1 MEERTINPNT
11 PADYAHPLGDY
22 KNLRPFRYWCQKVLP
37 LVYDDSLSYYEL
49 LCKVVDYLNKTME
62 DVETLHVDVTNLH
75 TAYIELQNYVNN
87 YFKSLD
93 VQKEI
98 NNKLDSMAKDGSL
111 SNLLKPLVNANFNEV
126 NKAITNINND
136 ISNINTRIDS
146 FTKLNEGSTTGD
158 AELIDG
164 RDGFLGN
171 KYPNIGT
178 AIREQ
183 NESEFNA
190 IINNYNGAIK
200 EKSII
205 GSDIS
210 FINSKVTSRNIYNN
224 KRTVKGFE
232 FNAVLKNGS
241 YLCNPNSIITDFYDV
256 DINENNEWVFSI
268 SHGTGVHLCIAFYDE
283 NYTLTGF
290 DYIENITSTDPDIE
304 DGSNKYFFP
313 IHLRTKLSGKKIRL
327 SWRSEP
333 NEIVQLENNPI
344 VTFYKEYS
352 ESIEIPDIYNEY
364 KSRINSNVNY
374 EILKGVIDSNNNFV
388 ATDQTYI
395 IRMKCFKGITYYF
408 NCPNSTILR
417 ISGYLGFQSGVN
429 SENTY
434 EREFDKNFAMLTE
447 EYSNY
452 ELTLDNDYEIFA
464 YFGEYNF
471 KNFSISDSKIYI
483 KQNNTLLNVN
493 DIFEPKSLF
502 WKPINGLVGGTKFDN
517 PFFLYTDT
525 GYDLYVKIYD
535 ELCDKHPDDLKRVN
549 IGTGYDAS
557 NTYPMYAY
565 IHEPQ
570 FYEQTIILQS
580 GAHASETFS
589 WMCLARFVQ
598 LLFEQHENHEWLS
611 YLWYNCKIVIVP
623 CVNVW
628 GASQEKHTDKNS
640 EGISVQRNITAG
652 TPINPTEKP
661 IQETLNMREF
671 YSKYGNEASIFIDIH
686 QSGRYTNYGNY
697 CIAVS
702 DENPASRASKRVI
715 TNLCKRHFG
724 SGGKTVYLPSPAD
737 PGINTYRNYMQ
748 TNYDLCAVTCEL
760 SLSGWSEL
768 AYEPIK
774 FEMGCEYIG
783 NLLIELLKLKYKTIK

>member
-1 MEERTINPNT
+1 MEERTINPNP

-62 DVETLHVDVTNLH
+62 DVETLHIDVTNLH

-98 NNKLDSMAKDGSL
+98 NNKLDSMVKDGTL

-164 RDGFLGN
+164 RDGFLGG
-171 KYPNIGT
+171 KYANIGT

-183 NESEFNA
+183 NKSEFNA

-224 KRTVKGFE
+224 KRTIKGFE

-256 DINENNEWVFSI
+256 DINENNEWIFSI
-268 SHGTGVHLCIAFYDE
+268 SHGTGIHLCISFYDE

-352 ESIEIPDIYNEY
+352 E
-364 KSRINSNVNY
+364 
-374 EILKGVIDSNNNFV
+374 
-388 ATDQTYI
+388 
-395 IRMKCFKGITYYF
+395 
-408 NCPNSTILR
+408 
-417 ISGYLGFQSGVN
+417 
-429 SENTY
+429 
-434 EREFDKNFAMLTE
+434 
-447 EYSNY
+447 
-452 ELTLDNDYEIFA
+452 
-464 YFGEYNF
+464 
-471 KNFSISDSKIYI
+471 
-483 KQNNTLLNVN
+483 
-493 DIFEPKSLF
+493 
-502 WKPINGLVGGTKFDN
+502 
-517 PFFLYTDT
+517 
-525 GYDLYVKIYD
+525 
-535 ELCDKHPDDLKRVN
+535 
-549 IGTGYDAS
+549 
-557 NTYPMYAY
+557 
-565 IHEPQ
+565 
-570 FYEQTIILQS
+570 
-580 GAHASETFS
+580 
-589 WMCLARFVQ
+589 
-598 LLFEQHENHEWLS
+598 
-611 YLWYNCKIVIVP
+611 
-623 CVNVW
+623 
-628 GASQEKHTDKNS
+628 
-640 EGISVQRNITAG
+640 
-652 TPINPTEKP
+652 
-661 IQETLNMREF
+661 
-671 YSKYGNEASIFIDIH
+671 
-686 QSGRYTNYGNY
+686 
-697 CIAVS
+697 
-702 DENPASRASKRVI
+702 
-715 TNLCKRHFG
+715 
-724 SGGKTVYLPSPAD
+724 
-737 PGINTYRNYMQ
+737 
-748 TNYDLCAVTCEL
+748 
-760 SLSGWSEL
+760 
-768 AYEPIK
+768 
-774 FEMGCEYIG
+774 
-783 NLLIELLKLKYKTIK
+783 